1 MEVHTKMTKGHYSPV
16 WQELARLVSS
26 LLFGTRAMLVLNL
39 SDFENKKYTADGR
52 FHGNSPYGGIL
63 TKEGPIRTLR
73 FTLPYNNFAYLGKG
87 VYGVLYYAGHGYEDG
102 GENFLLP
109 VDANLKY
116 ERQDS
121 LRAQEILETM
131 QACDTMLNLLI
142 IDSCR
147 IR

>member
-1 MEVHTKMTKGHYSPV
+1 MIGNTCGLFWGDLRQLHSNT
-16 WQELARLVSS
+16 ELE
-26 LLFGTRAMLVLNL
+26 
-39 SDFENKKYTADGR
+39 DFV
-52 FHGNSPYGGIL
+52 
-63 TKEGPIRTLR
+63 
-73 FTLPYNNFAYLGKG
+73 YLGKG

>member
-1 MEVHTKMTKGHYSPV
+1 M
-16 WQELARLVSS
+16 RLFNSFWWRPKTV
-26 LLFGTRAMLVLNL
+26 TVKPNYLV
-39 SDFENKKYTADGR
+39 
-52 FHGNSPYGGIL
+52 I
-63 TKEGPIRTLR
+63 TL
-73 FTLPYNNFAYLGKG
+73 LGKG

-116 ERQDS
+116 NRQDS

-131 QACDTMLNLLI
+131 QACDTTLNLLI

>member
-1 MEVHTKMTKGHYSPV
+1 M
-16 WQELARLVSS
+16 
-26 LLFGTRAMLVLNL
+26 FGTWLVTLEGVSEGSWCSRTQTL
-39 SDFENKKYTADGR
+39 SWK
-52 FHGNSPYGGIL
+52 I
-63 TKEGPIRTLR
+63 
-73 FTLPYNNFAYLGKG
+73 FAYLGKG